1 MRILLALVLATIV
14 TPVSA
19 QANSAFFLVQVPT
32 LDEVGLGALIAL
44 VAGAAG
50 WAARKHSKRR

>member
-1 MRILLALVLATIV
+1 MLALVLATIV